1 MKNRLCLLLWKV
13 NNINENDFSE
23 NNFYSIV
30 QKLIDISK
38 EEIIGR
44 TLNILL
50 KKLYEKI
57 F

>member
-23 NNFYSIV
+23 KNFYSIV